1 MTAFYDKLETR
12 DPAARAAAVVAAV
25 AAQARHA
32 QTHAPGYAKI
42 LAGIDARDI
51 TSADAIAQLPVT
63 RKSELAELQRASPPF
78 GGLAAT
84 VDGDATGDN
93 GDNGENAGAGAGDAN
108 RNAAQLKY
116 LFASPGPIYEP
127 ATARRDYWRF
137 ARALF
142 AAGFRAGDVAHNAFS
157 YHLTPA
163 GAMGDSGCHAL
174 GCAVIPA
181 GTGQTE
187 LQVQTIADLR
197 PDGYLGTPSFL
208 KIILE
213 KAAERAADVSSINKA
228 LVSGEALPPATRG
241 DFAARGIAALQA
253 YATADL
259 GLVAYESVADA
270 GLIVDEGVY
279 LEIVRPGGGA
289 PVADGEVGEVV
300 VTTLNPDYPLLRF
313 ATGDLSAFMPGP
325 SACGRTNRRIKGWLG
340 RADQTAKVR
349 GMFVHPSQI
358 EQVLQRH
365 PAIARARLV
374 IDWHGERDRMI
385 LRCET
390 VAGAGG
396 AENIDPSLPAAIA
409 ATIREVCKLRAEV
422 EFLAPGEL
430 PKDGT
435 VIEDARRYE

>member
-1 MTAFYDKLETR
+1 MTAFYDQLETR
-12 DPAARAAAVVAAV
+12 DPAARAAAVIAAV

-51 TSADAIAQLPVT
+51 TSAAAIAQLPVT

-84 VDGDATGDN
+84 GPGDATGDN
-93 GDNGENAGAGAGDAN
+93 GAGAGDAN

-241 DFAARGIAALQA
+241 DFTARGIAALQA

-300 VTTLNPDYPLLRF
+300 VTPLNPDYPLLRF

-374 IDWHGERDRMI
+374 IDWHNERDRMI

-390 VAGAGG
+390 VAGG
-396 AENIDPSLPAAIA
+396 ANPDPSLPAAVA

-422 EFLAPGEL
+422 ELLAPGEL